1 MIYAE
6 SNSNQL
12 LEANF
17 YVMNEAG
24 NDLQLSET
32 EAALGLC
39 EGAFVELPSDGRLL
53 YMTYDPGY
61 AKSGILNITLT
72 EGKGEVDQAR
82 IRFGQGNNLGKL
94 SLREKSTIS
103 IPRNDRDFAVVYA
116 DNTNEMPVNF
126 KAKSDGTFTL
136 SFSSEDV
143 NFSYLHL
150 IDNLTGEDVNLLD
163 TSTGSVSEYTF
174 EARTTDNPNRFKVV
188 FVTAE

>member
-1 MIYAE
+1 
-6 SNSNQL
+6 
-12 LEANF
+12 
-17 YVMNEAG
+17 MNETG
-24 NDLQLSET
+24 DDLQLSET

-39 EGAFVELPSDGRLL
+39 EGAFIELPSDGRLL
-53 YMTYDPGY
+53 YLTYDPGF
-61 AKSGILNITLT
+61 AKSGILNISLT
-72 EGKGEVDQAR
+72 EGKGEIDQAR
-82 IRFGQGNNLGKL
+82 IRFGEGYNLGKL

-103 IPRNDRDFAVVYA
+103 IPRNDKDFAVVYA

-150 IDNLTGEDVNLLD
+150 IDNLTGEDIDLLD